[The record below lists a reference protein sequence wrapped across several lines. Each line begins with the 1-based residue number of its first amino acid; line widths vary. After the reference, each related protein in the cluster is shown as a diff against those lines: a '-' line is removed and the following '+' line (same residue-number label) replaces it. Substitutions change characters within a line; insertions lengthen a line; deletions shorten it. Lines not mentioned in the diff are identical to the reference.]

1 MLVNIKGKGGRLR
14 DCPIVSPKEGV
25 VEAVVERIRNTP
37 AGQNVWGKIPSRAD
51 IHSYRAEY
59 CKTIYSLNARPI
71 DQIPKS
77 ERYYCRGDL
86 KGIVY
91 DKRAMA
97 IASRALGH
105 NRVSVIVGHYLYS
118 GGASP

>member
-14 DCPIVSPKEGV
+14 DCPIISREEGV
-25 VEAVVERIRNTP
+25 VEAVIEKIRSTP
-37 AGQNVWGKIPSRAD
+37 AGQNVWNKIPSRAD

-59 CKTIYSLNARPI
+59 CKAIYEQHALPI
-71 DQIPKS
+71 AEIPKS

-86 KGIVY
+86 NGVVY
-91 DKRAMA
+91 DKRAMR

-105 NRVSVIVGHYLYS
+105 NRISVIAGHYLYS